1 VKLSLKNVSSF
12 VIQSKIKRFQTQR
25 QLADEV
31 EGKLKRG
38 VADQPATYS
47 RKSLDNG
54 LRWITTDKR
63 QYMNKLRNEPKEDD
77 KYNKDSCV

>member
-1 VKLSLKNVSSF
+1 MKLSLTNVSSF
-12 VIQSKIKRFQTQR
+12 VIQSKMKRFQTQR

-31 EGKLKRG
+31 EGKLERG

-47 RKSLDNG
+47 RKSLDNR

-63 QYMNKLRNEPKEDD
+63 QYRNKLRNGPKEND
-77 KYNKDSCV
+77 KYNRTSCV